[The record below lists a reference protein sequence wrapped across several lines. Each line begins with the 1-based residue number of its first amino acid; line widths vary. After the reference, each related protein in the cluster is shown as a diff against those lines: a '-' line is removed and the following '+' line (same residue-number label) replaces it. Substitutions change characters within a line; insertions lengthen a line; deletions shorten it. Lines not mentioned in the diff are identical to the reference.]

1 MARKIYRHEHIKPD
15 RLLTTH
21 QAGSL
26 IQMDASSVAK
36 WCKAGKL
43 PSFRTPGGH
52 RRIRAGDLA
61 RFLRSCR
68 MPLPEAL
75 DLC

>member
-1 MARKIYRHEHIKPD
+1 MARKIDKHELIRPD
-15 RLLTTH
+15 RLLTTW
-21 QAGSL
+21 QAGKL

-43 PSFRTPGGH
+43 PSFCTPGGH

-68 MPLPEAL
+68 MPLPTAL